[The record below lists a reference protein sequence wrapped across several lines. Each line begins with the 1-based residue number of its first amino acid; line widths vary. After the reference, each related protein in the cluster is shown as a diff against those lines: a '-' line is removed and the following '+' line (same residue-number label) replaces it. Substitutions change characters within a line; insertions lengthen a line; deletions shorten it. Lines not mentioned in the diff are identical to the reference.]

1 MLIWEK
7 EPKIVTSAQKK
18 DVKVSNS
25 AYCGNVTGNNTEND
39 PNANQK
45 TIIKK
50 KNGGKT

>member
-1 MLIWEK
+1 MLIWEE

-18 DVKVSNS
+18 DVKLGNS
-25 AYCGNVTGNNTEND
+25 VYCGNVTGNNTEND

>member
-1 MLIWEK
+1 MLIWEE

-18 DVKVSNS
+18 DVKLGNS
-25 AYCGNVTGNNTEND
+25 VYCGNVTGND